1 MDVMSLIDVKTLLLV
16 LTAYACIHFSLY
28 YVFITVLLGAEG
40 IILALLGN
48 TLLLISFSYYVYITF
63 LGYDS
68 KYHLT

>member
-1 MDVMSLIDVKTLLLV
+1 MSLIDVKTLTLV
-16 LTAYACIHFSLY
+16 LTAYACIHVSLY

-40 IILALLGN
+40 IILTLLGN

-68 KYHLT
+68 KYYLT